1 MDIETYQPLDIQKLT
16 LQAFEP
22 LHALFDP
29 ALTEKQRELA
39 ETIYMGLI
47 NSAAA
52 RACSAA
58 EIAQTA
64 MAVLFQVGHSCGGQT
79 YYVVKVENLRL
90 AKKYRAIRAKFSGR
104 NQADLAAEFGLSEMR
119 VRQILSHKSGHARRR
134 SRGA

>member
-1 MDIETYQPLDIQKLT
+1 MDIETYQPLDIQKIT

-52 RACSAA
+52 RVCSAA

-64 MAVLFQVGHSCGGQT
+64 MAVLFQVGHSCGGHT
-79 YYVVKVENLRL
+79 YYVTKVENLRL
-90 AKKYRAIRAKFSGR
+90 AKKYRAIRSKFNGC
-104 NQADLAAEFGLSEMR
+104 NHAELADEFGVTEMR
-119 VRQILSHKSGHARRR
+119 VRQILSHKSGLERRR
-134 SRGA
+134 ARGA